1 MITQEQVDEINNL
14 LQNEMMDTEE
24 PVDASQYF
32 VPIPEKRVARAAE
45 SSQH

>member
-14 LQNEMMDTEE
+14 LEDEMMDTEE
-24 PVDASQYF
+24 PVDASKYF
-32 VPIPEKRVARAAE
+32 VLMPEKRVARAAE